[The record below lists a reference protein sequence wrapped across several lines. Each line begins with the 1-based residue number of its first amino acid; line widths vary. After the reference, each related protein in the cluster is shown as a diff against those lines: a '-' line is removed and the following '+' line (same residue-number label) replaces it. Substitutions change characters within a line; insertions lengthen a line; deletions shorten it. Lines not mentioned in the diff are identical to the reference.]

1 MNYHIPVLVQ
11 ETMDG
16 LNVRKGKRFID
27 ATLGGGGHT
36 VEIIKAGGEVL
47 GVDVDPEAI
56 SYSKRMIEDRLSKIE
71 NAKKSKLVQGNFRD
85 IEKIAKENGFDPVD
99 GVLFDLGVSSHQ
111 LDVESRGFRY
121 TCADAPFDLR
131 FNQKEGV
138 PAKDII
144 NHENEEHLKTI
155 IGTYG
160 EEEFCGRIAH
170 ALVHSRVKNPIT
182 TTGDVLRIIEKVTGE
197 QKKNETASRV
207 FQAFRIYINDELNNI
222 KIGLEHAGGLV
233 KPGGRIAVISFHSL
247 EDRIAKQFFQKS
259 GWKRI
264 TKKPII
270 PTVEEKM
277 KNRRSRSAKLR
288 IGEKL

>member
-1 MNYHIPVLVQ
+1 MNYHVPVLVQ

-27 ATLGGGGHT
+27 ATFGGGGHT
-36 VEIIKAGGEVL
+36 KRMLTLGAEVL
-47 GVDVDPEAI
+47 AIDMDPDAI
-56 SYSKRMIEDRLSKIE
+56 KE
-71 NAKKSKLVQGNFRD
+71 AKKIQNKGFRIHQGNFKD
-85 IEKIAKENGFDPVD
+85 IDTIAHLEAFYPVD

-111 LDVESRGFRY
+111 LDVESRGFSY
-121 TCADAPFDLR
+121 IFADAPFDLR
-131 FNQKEGV
+131 LNQKEGV
-138 PAKDII
+138 PARDII
-144 NHENEEHLKTI
+144 NHESEEQLKTI

-160 EEEFCGRIAH
+160 EEESCGRIAH

-182 TTGDVLRIIEKVTGE
+182 TTGDVLGIIEKVTGE

-207 FQAFRIYINDELNNI
+207 FQAFRIYVNDELNNI
-222 KIGLEHAGGLV
+222 KKGLEHAKGLV

-247 EDRIAKQFFQKS
+247 EDRIAKQFFQKT

-270 PTVEEKM
+270 PTVEEKI

>member
-1 MNYHIPVLVQ
+1 MNYHVPVLLE

-16 LNVRKGKRFID
+16 LNVSKGKRFID
-27 ATLGGGGHT
+27 ATFGGGGHT
-36 VEIIKAGGEVL
+36 KRMLTLGAEVL
-47 GVDVDPEAI
+47 AIDTDPDAIQEAQ
-56 SYSKRMIEDRLSKIE
+56 KIQ
-71 NAKKSKLVQGNFRD
+71 NKGFRIHQGNFKD
-85 IEKIAKENGFDPVD
+85 IDTIAHLEAWYPVD

-111 LDVESRGFRY
+111 LDVESRGFSY
-121 TCADAPFDLR
+121 TFADAPFDLR
-131 FNQKEGV
+131 LNQKVGV
-138 PAKDII
+138 PARDII

-160 EEEFCGRIAH
+160 EEESCGRIAH
-170 ALVHSRVKNPIT
+170 ALVHSRVKNPIR
-182 TTGDVLRIIEKVTGE
+182 TTGDVLGIIEKVTGE

-207 FQAFRIYINDELNNI
+207 FQAFRIYVNDELNNI
-222 KIGLEHAGGLV
+222 KKGLEHAKGLV

-270 PTVEEKM
+270 PTAEEKM

-288 IGEKL
+288 IGERL